1 MKKLLLT
8 TVLTMVTLMAMANPI
23 GRTAAMQKAK
33 DFMQGINPQ
42 ALLQTPATPRKAMGN
57 QSEKPYYIFNAE
69 NNQGF
74 VIVSGDDRSE
84 EILGF
89 SDKGHLDVDNLPD
102 GLLFMLDTFESDL
115 QKLDE
120 QGYTNT
126 VDAQAASNSSRKSM
140 SVVRAPIAPLVKTYW
155 TQSSPFVDM
164 MTEDVVGCQRI
175 ASAQLLYYWGC
186 DKTLATIT
194 GVPTSIQSSG
204 KYEPQTFDMD
214 LILPHYRGGGTEAQR
229 AEVARY
235 ISCVRYSLGT
245 GTQSDMV
252 SKGNKF
258 WGITPGA
265 VLHRQN
271 CFPDDFERIVY
282 EELKNGAPVFVGGHC
297 ESATPNHYFL
307 VDGYSHDD
315 FFHINWGW
323 AGVCDGYFRLAPL
336 NAYNWSTVAN
346 WSQTFEA
353 LIGCRGPGMQ
363 AESVAQPNDDASLGL
378 ITFSFANSSNS
389 IVWDD
394 QTISRSGTLK
404 IRTLLEN
411 WSNNFNSEESRTF
424 DLEIAAYDMNNNK
437 VKTLATKQVT
447 LAQATT
453 QAVIWNLSNID
464 LPDGE
469 YQLVSK
475 SKDATYS
482 GDYHF
487 DYVKGIYSHAKL
499 TVNGNQIAASL
510 VKAMTI
516 DNYEFIGKK
525 TPGYR
530 TAIKFYVTNNSFNKL
545 AWNFSLYKNK
555 ISSTV
560 GYAQDCEEFRMQAKG
575 SHEFVME
582 FEADSNP
589 CTLYLYN
596 KDRGSRGLAEP
607 TYAEIPFDPSSFT
620 ASTATNDDL
629 SFTWNLKNSSGG
641 SYSNWGQTWRY
652 TDGTSFTVYKHF
664 SGGKVYGND
673 IEGTV
678 KITNSSSSKTF
689 EDIITIQIYYERASY
704 NNRYKSANIMVPVKL
719 APGASTTVDLSEFNY
734 SDGAFNTENALTFRV
749 YDGSYVP
756 DATNPWFYDASWT
769 VTKSVNYWD
778 KDGNLTYTTSVSSN
792 APSAAAVS
800 YKGMTISS
808 RTTIYPNSN
817 PNCIYYFDT
826 EAQARRLSGYA
837 SHNVVVGNQAY
848 TTIKFDETHDAFV
861 PFAFKAANVSY
872 SRKMTNAYS
881 EDSQNQKWSTIC
893 LPFEVKSVTVGS
905 DAVMIGDGVE
915 VRKFYGEEFASVYYD
930 AVYKM
935 EANKPYLIRVSEEN
949 LNKTMTFAATNVDVV
964 AGEAMADA
972 NNYNFVDNSTAAKV
986 EKNKYRYVIDNDGN
1000 NFVYTASPSYK
1011 PFYAYMTSEVKLTNT
1026 LFINDRTP
1034 KKAVKSDHRFPA
1046 VEFTYNGST
1055 YVVPAWDEVAVSGA
1069 AHTRLQALSKIQT
1082 GQTAVPARTVTS
1094 CGQNVDDEYV
1104 FALFEDGTGNITVA
1118 GTDKS
1123 VSTLTYGEAC
1133 DLLGI
1138 LIAEEDRDVK
1148 VFDFTPATATS
1159 FAVPAVWENDGRT
1172 FIMNEIGVG
1181 TYYGNSTLTEV
1192 TIPTGITIIKDA
1204 AFGGCTALNKVTFE
1218 NAEPVAVEGN
1228 PFAGVTKN
1236 KCAVYVPSNIVKA
1249 YRESNDLW
1257 NDFIFAVPVSAT
1269 KKFVSFC
1276 SDVPFTTRQFNG
1288 KKWVA
1293 PTTIYMYWI
1302 DKAKN
1307 NSTSITMT
1315 ATRDFETKVI
1325 PAGFGLVMKT
1335 TDNGGSGFIFMPPV
1349 GASEKSDLIADN
1361 NRLKGVTVKT
1371 QMADIVNANPD
1382 NYYYILT
1389 DNSFRRV
1396 TTGNLPAGLAYL
1408 EMPRSIFN
1416 GQAKAVI
1423 SLEDDVTD
1431 GILLINAE
1439 ESVKG
1444 VYDIQGRKVEN
1455 ATKGIYIVNGK
1466 KVVVK

>member
-8 TVLTMVTLMAMANPI
+8 TVLAVATIVAMANPI

-140 SVVRAPIAPLVKTYW
+140 SVTRAPIAPLIKTYW
-155 TQSSPFVDM
+155 TQSSPFVDL

-204 KYEPQTFDMD
+204 KYEPQTFDMNK
-214 LILPHYRGGGTEAQR
+214 ILPHYRNNGGTTEER
-229 AEVARY
+229 AEIARY

-265 VLHRQN
+265 VLHRYN

-297 ESATPNHYFL
+297 ESATPNHFFL

-323 AGVCDGYFRLAPL
+323 AGICDGYFRLAPL

-363 AESVAQPNDDASLGL
+363 AESVAQPNDVASLGL
-378 ITFSFANSSNS
+378 LTFSFANSSGS
-389 IVWDD
+389 IVYDD
-394 QTISRSGTLK
+394 QYVNRTGTLR

-411 WSNNFNSEESRTF
+411 WSNNFKSDETRTF
-424 DLEIAAYDMNNNK
+424 DLELVAYDMNNNK
-437 VKTLATKQVT
+437 VKTIATKQAT
-447 LAQATT
+447 LAQAATK
-453 QAVIWNLSNID
+453 AVVWSLSNID

-475 SKDATYS
+475 SKDATYNGES
-482 GDYHF
+482 HF

-499 TVNGNQIAASL
+499 MVDGDRINASL

-525 TPGYR
+525 KPGYR

-545 AWNFSLYKNK
+545 AWNFSLYKNQV
-555 ISSTV
+555 SSTV
-560 GYAQDCEEFRMQAKG
+560 GYAQDCDEFRMQAKS

-582 FEADSNP
+582 FEADSDP

-596 KDRGSRGLAEP
+596 KDRAARGLAEP
-607 TYAEIPFDPSSFT
+607 IYAEIPFDPSSFP
-620 ASTATNDDL
+620 AATATNSNL
-629 SFTWNLKNSSGG
+629 SFKWSLNNTASNGTNGSGG
-641 SYSNWGQTWRY
+641 Y
-652 TDGTSFTVYKHF
+652 
-664 SGGKVYGND
+664 VYGNS

-678 KITNSSSSKTF
+678 KITNSNRSATY
-689 EDIITIQIYYERASY
+689 EDVVIIQIYYGRASY
-704 NNRYKSANIMVPVKL
+704 NNRYKSANIMIPLKL
-719 APGASTTVDLSEFNY
+719 AAGESTTVDLSEFNY
-734 SDGAFNTENALTFRV
+734 SDGAFDSDKTLYFLV
-749 YDGSYVP
+749 YDGSYQV
-756 DATNPWFYDASWT
+756 DEDNNYFTYAYWSIRS
-769 VTKSVNYWD
+769 SVNYWD
-778 KDGNLTYTTSVSSN
+778 KDGKLSYATSVPTN
-792 APSAAAVS
+792 IPDAAAVS
-800 YKGMTISS
+800 FKGVTVNK
-808 RTTIYPNSN
+808 TIYPNSN

-826 EAQARRLSGYA
+826 EAQAKRLSGYS
-837 SHNVVVGNQAY
+837 SHNVVVGDQAY
-848 TTIKFDETHDAFV
+848 TTIKFDETNNAFV
-861 PFAFKAANVSY
+861 PFTFKAANVSY
-872 SRKMTNAYS
+872 SRKMANAYS
-881 EDSQNQKWSTIC
+881 EDSENQKWSTIC
-893 LPFEVKSVTVGS
+893 LPFEVKSVKVGNET
-905 DAVMIGDGVE
+905 VMIGDGVD
-915 VRKFYGEEFASVYYD
+915 VCKFYGEEFASVYFE

-935 EANKPYLIRVSEEN
+935 EANQPYLIRVPEEN

-964 AGEAMADA
+964 AGEGMADA

-986 EKNKYRYVIDNDGN
+986 EKNKYKYVIDTDGN

-1011 PFYAYMTSEVKLTNT
+1011 SFYAYMTSEVKFTNT

-1046 VEFTYNGST
+1046 IQFTYNGET
-1055 YVVPAWDEVAVSGA
+1055 YEVPAWDEVVVNDA

-1094 CGQNVDDEYV
+1094 RAWSVDDEPV
-1104 FALFEDGTGNITVA
+1104 FEPFADGGNIIIE
-1118 GTDKS
+1118 GTEKS

-1138 LIAEEDRDVK
+1138 LIADEDRDVK
-1148 VFDFTPATATS
+1148 VFDFFTSTTATE
-1159 FAVPAVWENDGRT
+1159 FTVPAVWTATTGANEGRT
-1172 FIMNEIGVG
+1172 FIVNEISTE
-1181 TYYGNSTLTEV
+1181 TYYGNSTLKAIV
-1192 TIPTGITIIKDA
+1192 IPAGILTIKDA
-1204 AFGGCTALNKVTFE
+1204 AFDGCTMLNKITFE
-1218 NAEPVAVEGN
+1218 SAEPPVLEGD
-1228 PFAGVTKN
+1228 PFAGVTKS
-1236 KCAVYVPSNIVKA
+1236 KCAVYVPSNVVKA
-1249 YRESNDLW
+1249 YRESNELW
-1257 NDFIFAVPVSAT
+1257 NEFIFAVPVNTT

-1288 KKWVA
+1288 TKWVA
-1293 PTTIYMYWI
+1293 ASTIWMYWI

-1307 NSTSITMT
+1307 NDPSSLTLTP
-1315 ATRDFETKVI
+1315 TRDLETKMI
-1325 PAGFGLVMKT
+1325 PAGFGLVIKT
-1335 TDNGGSGFIFMPPV
+1335 TSTGGSGYIFMPPV
-1349 GASEKSDLIADN
+1349 GASEKADLIADN
-1361 NRLKGVTVKT
+1361 NMLKGVTVKT
-1371 QMADIVNANPD
+1371 QMRDIVQDNPD
-1382 NYYYILT
+1382 NYYFILT
-1389 DNSFRRV
+1389 DNVFKRV
-1396 TTGNLPAGLAYL
+1396 NSGNLPAGLAYL
-1408 EMPRSIFN
+1408 EMPKSLFN
-1416 GQAKAVI
+1416 GQAKATI
-1423 SLEDDVTD
+1423 TLEDEVTD
-1431 GILLINAE
+1431 GILLVNGDE
-1439 ESVKG
+1439 HNNGS

-1466 KVVVK
+1466 KVVIK

>member
-8 TVLTMVTLMAMANPI
+8 TVLAVATIVAMANPI
-23 GRTAAMQKAK
+23 DRTAAMQKAK

-140 SVVRAPIAPLVKTYW
+140 SVVRAPIAPLIKTYW
-155 TQSSPFVDM
+155 TQSSPFVDLM
-164 MTEDVVGCQRI
+164 AEDVVGCQRI

-204 KYEPQTFDMD
+204 KYEPQTFDMNK
-214 LILPHYRGGGTEAQR
+214 ILPHYRNNGGTTEER

-252 SKGNKF
+252 RVGNKF

-265 VLHRQN
+265 VLHRYN

-297 ESATPNHYFL
+297 ESATPNHFFL

-363 AESVAQPNDDASLGL
+363 AESVAQPSDVASLGL
-378 ITFSFANSSNS
+378 ITFSFANSSGS
-389 IVWDD
+389 IVYDD
-394 QTISRSGTLK
+394 QTISRTGTLK

-411 WSNNFNSEESRTF
+411 WSNNFKSDETRTF
-424 DLEIAAYDMNNNK
+424 DLELVAYDMNNNK

-447 LAQATT
+447 LAQAATL
-453 QAVIWNLSNID
+453 AVVWNLSNID
-464 LPDGE
+464 LPDGD

-499 TVNGNQIAASL
+499 TVNGNEIRTSL

-525 TPGYR
+525 KPGYR

-545 AWNFSLYKNK
+545 AWNFSLYKNQV
-555 ISSTV
+555 SSTV
-560 GYAQDCEEFRMQAKG
+560 GYAQDCDEFRMQAKS

-582 FEADSNP
+582 FEADSDP

-596 KDRGSRGLAEP
+596 KDRAARGLANP
-607 TYAEIPFDPSSFT
+607 IYAEIPFDPSSFPE
-620 ASTATNDDL
+620 ATATTSNL
-629 SFTWNLKNSSGG
+629 SFSWNLKNTSGG
-641 SYSNWGQTWRY
+641 Y
-652 TDGTSFTVYKHF
+652 
-664 SGGKVYGND
+664 VYGNE
-673 IEGTV
+673 IQGTV
-678 KITNSSSSKTF
+678 TISNNKNNWNNATF
-689 EDIITIQIYYERASY
+689 EDVIIFQIYYGRASY

-719 APGASTTVDLSEFNY
+719 AYGESTTVDLSEFEY
-734 SDGAFNTENALTFRV
+734 SDGAFDSEKTLYILVF
-749 YDGSYVP
+749 DGSYQV
-756 DATNPWFYDASWT
+756 DEDNSYFTYKGWT
-769 VTKSVNYWD
+769 IRPSVNYWD
-778 KDGNLTYTTSVSSN
+778 KNGNLSYTTSN
-792 APSAAAVS
+792 MNTAPSAAAVS
-800 YKGMTISS
+800 YKGMTVN
-808 RTTIYPNSN
+808 TTITPNSN

-826 EAQARRLSGYA
+826 ETQAKRLKNYQNY
-837 SHNVVVGNQAY
+837 NVVVGDQAY

-861 PFAFKAANVSY
+861 PFTFKAANVSY
-872 SRKMTNAYS
+872 SRKMTNTYS
-881 EDSQNQKWSTIC
+881 ENSENQKWSTIC
-893 LPFEVKSVTVGS
+893 LPFEVKSVKAG
-905 DAVMIGDGVE
+905 DENIMIGDGVE
-915 VRKFYGEEFASVYYD
+915 VLKYYGEEFTSIYFD

-935 EANKPYLIRVSEEN
+935 EANQPYLIRVPEEN
-949 LNKTMTFAATNVDVV
+949 VNKTMTFAATNVDVV
-964 AGEAMADA
+964 AGEGMADA

-986 EKNKYRYVIDNDGN
+986 EKNKYKYVIDTDGN

-1011 PFYAYMTSEVKLTNT
+1011 SFYAYMTSEVKLTNT

-1055 YVVPAWDEVAVSGA
+1055 YVVPAWDEVVESGA

-1094 CGQNVDDEYV
+1094 CGQSVDDESV

-1192 TIPTGITIIKDA
+1192 TIPTGITTIKNA
-1204 AFGGCTALNKVTFE
+1204 AFGGCTKLNKITFE
-1218 NAEPVAVEGN
+1218 SAQSPVLDGD
-1228 PFAGVTKN
+1228 PFAGVTKG
-1236 KCAVYVPSNIVKA
+1236 KCAVYVPAKMVKT
-1249 YRESNDLW
+1249 YRESNELW
-1257 NDFIFAVPVSAT
+1257 NDFIFASPVSAS

-1288 KKWVA
+1288 TKWVSSTTMWMNWINKNKITD
-1293 PTTIYMYWI
+1293 PTTL
-1302 DKAKN
+1302 
-1307 NSTSITMT
+1307 TLTP
-1315 ATRDFETKVI
+1315 TRDLETKLI

-1335 TDNGGSGFIFMPPV
+1335 SSEGGSGYIFMPPV
-1349 GASEKSDLIADN
+1349 GASEKADLIADN
-1361 NRLKGVTVKT
+1361 NMLKGVTVTT
-1371 QMADIVNANPD
+1371 QMRDIVQANPD
-1382 NYYYILT
+1382 NYYFILT
-1389 DNSFRRV
+1389 DNMFKRV
-1396 TTGNLPAGLAYL
+1396 NSGNLAAGLAYL
-1408 EMPRSIFN
+1408 EMPASLFN
-1416 GQAKAVI
+1416 GEAKTVI
-1423 SLEDDVTD
+1423 TLEDDVTD
-1431 GILLINAE
+1431 GIILIDNGKLTME
-1439 ESVKG
+1439 NDNI
-1444 VYDIQGRKVEN
+1444 YDIQGRKVEN